1 MPHTKRIPEGAS
13 IIRDQNKGEAML
25 KRYERIDGKPIV
37 SLCTEADDALLPILL
52 FPRKKL
58 KSGKLVHPSEWI
70 CKGRDENETPMERF
84 KLFYS
89 LKE

>member
-1 MPHTKRIPEGAS
+1 MPHTKRIPEGAT
-13 IIRDQNKGEAML
+13 IIRDQNGGEAKL
-25 KRYERIDGKPIV
+25 KRYERIDGKPIT
-37 SLCTEADDALLPILL
+37 SLVTEADDALQPILL

-58 KSGKLVHPSEWI
+58 KSGQVVPAQEWL
-70 CKGRDENETPMERF
+70 CKGRDENETPKERF